1 MLVACNCSH
10 GQAAVMDPQIQ
21 TLLAQNIICV
31 SQGESHQEG
40 FLLHA
45 VAVGVEVVDG
55 TLSVTPGQN
64 I

>member
-1 MLVACNCSH
+1 
-10 GQAAVMDPQIQ
+10 MDPQTQ
-21 TLLAQNIICV
+21 SLLAQNIIYV
-31 SQGESHQEG
+31 SQGESCQEG

-45 VAVGVEVVDG
+45 VAAGIEVADG

>member
-1 MLVACNCSH
+1 
-10 GQAAVMDPQIQ
+10 MDPQ
-21 TLLAQNIICV
+21 TLLAQNIISV
-31 SQGESHQEG
+31 SQGESCQEG

-45 VAVGVEVVDG
+45 VAVGIEVADG